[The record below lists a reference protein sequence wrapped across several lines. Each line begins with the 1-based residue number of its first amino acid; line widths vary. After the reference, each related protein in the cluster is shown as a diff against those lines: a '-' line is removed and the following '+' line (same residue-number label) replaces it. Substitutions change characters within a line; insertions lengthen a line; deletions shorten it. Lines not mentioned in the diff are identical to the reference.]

1 MAKKKTDD
9 VVFMSTWEIQVDDV
23 VTPYKGTTQ
32 EIEKKY
38 SSAKG
43 REGSITYLYRID
55 YNEAGDVIEKYMVG

>member
-23 VTPYKGTTQ
+23 VTPYNGSVQ

-38 SSAKG
+38 NNAKG

-55 YNEAGDVIEKYMVG
+55 YNESGEVIEKYMVG